1 MGLSTGAAEDSTDM
15 EAEKRRTGHE
25 SYIRS
30 IAVGKRKIKKAK
42 IFEYGCSRGSIERR
56 NYAQ

>member
-30 IAVGKRKIKKAK
+30 IAVRKRKIKKCK
-42 IFEYGCSRGSIERR
+42 KF
-56 NYAQ
+56 